1 MNGII
6 KLADTLTVTLL
17 VGVNDI
23 IIVLFDTS
31 PLPSSRLFSCSDCLV
46 TFVVFPV
53 SVGRL
58 EGKARSTR
66 GDQRGRQ
73 TC

>member
-31 PLPSSRLFSCSDCLV
+31 PLLSPPLVYSRLV
-46 TFVVFPV
+46 IV
-53 SVGRL
+53 
-58 EGKARSTR
+58 
-66 GDQRGRQ
+66 
-73 TC
+73 